1 MAEFFLKALWAF
13 VPLFLA
19 VDPLG
24 TVPVYLA
31 MAEELP
37 LRERRAVAR
46 HSLLTAVPLSIA
58 FVVSGDAIFGVLGIQ
73 DEDFFIAGGAILFIL
88 ALLDIG
94 GFEKQYRA
102 TGRFI
107 GVVPL
112 GTPLIAGPATLAAA
126 LVMVKR
132 HGMWP
137 TLLALS
143 ANMALLWV
151 ALRFAEPISRLVGA
165 GGLRAVSKLVML
177 LLAALA
183 VMLIREGIM
192 SIARGG

>member
-1 MAEFFLKALWAF
+1 MAEFFSSALSAF

-24 TVPVYLA
+24 TVPLYLA
-31 MAEELP
+31 MAEEFP
-37 LRERRAVAR
+37 LRERRAIAR

-58 FVVSGDAIFGVLGIQ
+58 FVVGGEAIFGVLGIQ
-73 DEDFFIAGGAILFIL
+73 DEDFFIAGGAILFLL

-94 GFEKQYRA
+94 GFERQHRVM
-102 TGRFI
+102 GRFV

-137 TLLALS
+137 TLSALA
-143 ANMALLWV
+143 ANMALLWL
-151 ALRFAEPISRLVGA
+151 ALRFAEPISRLVGSA
-165 GGLRAVSKLVML
+165 GLRAISKLIML

-183 VMLIREGIM
+183 VMLIRQGIAQ
-192 SIARGG
+192 IVHGG